1 MDIFSAIALGILWA
15 GMIISVISL
24 FIMQLKI
31 YNVLLQIRDT
41 EEWCWLKKMKY
52 HEQSASNPRL

>member
-41 EEWCWLKKMKY
+41 RIEVVLVKKD
-52 HEQSASNPRL
+52 EVS